1 MPDGVTFFLVCRWKG
16 GMKSRTRLRCRTLFS
31 WVPCSP
37 SETSYQIHGR
47 NEPRCLVGSLEA
59 VPDLPILW
67 SQTHRELNIRLV
79 AGGATGSRSTA
90 QPKAKRYTV
99 PDGTDGSAEERAEE
113 QSHQMQPSKPIFRDI
128 IDSLDDCFRLFDRKV
143 ETFRNPPTNA

>member
-1 MPDGVTFFLVCRWKG
+1 
-16 GMKSRTRLRCRTLFS
+16 
-31 WVPCSP
+31 
-37 SETSYQIHGR
+37 
-47 NEPRCLVGSLEA
+47 
-59 VPDLPILW
+59 
-67 SQTHRELNIRLV
+67 V

-143 ETFRNPPTNA
+143 ETFRNPPNPCPNLPRGNWFPRLIPRSFRS

>member
-1 MPDGVTFFLVCRWKG
+1 MRESHRRLCCRALCNLV
-16 GMKSRTRLRCRTLFS
+16 
-31 WVPCSP
+31 P
-37 SETSYQIHGR
+37 
-47 NEPRCLVGSLEA
+47 A
-59 VPDLPILW
+59 VPPKRPIRSKRSQRATLLGWKAGSCAAGLFQW